1 MENKKKTN
9 VAKIILRVFG
19 IIFSIVLIP
28 ALTLWIPAGGALL
41 GASEMITQEGI
52 QQTVSDAKLGE
63 RILDVVEEEI
73 MGEMHSEELKTEYMQ
88 SVLNDLITAEWV
100 DSVISEVLDA
110 VYYGRTP
117 KVELK
122 HVKDTLTEKMD
133 DLVTNGFG
141 DVYSAWRNGTPSVYF
156 TDSFLQSFKET
167 LENEILIEY
176 SLPGVSSFEK
186 LEAKYDTVYG
196 TGAFSKVVDEKAQAF
211 EKEWNEEL
219 SDKVNEIIDEVMVPA
234 EQELNEA
241 LGEIVEDKDIRTA
254 VGYVKDFEAMASLL
268 KIVIYGVIIGA
279 VLLLVACFWFG
290 TAGFV
295 VSAIPL
301 ILGGGLCKLIYSVK
315 NPLFDYAESVIANYE
330 DFAEIGDVIFEMTHS
345 ILTPV
350 FEAVAKMGN
359 IALIG
364 GVVLIG
370 LAIMSG
376 VLRKNKTVKS
386 GMTEPAGTVDYAVE
400 DKTE

>member
-122 HVKDTLTEKMD
+122 HVKDMLTEKMD

-315 NPLFDYAESVIANYE
+315 NPLFDYTESVIANYE